1 MRCAAISS
9 FRAAKN
15 FFPPSFKGA
24 VATRS
29 FWAVGKFHPLVRQ
42 ASTEPTPAKAT
53 RAEAIA
59 TAGTNLL
66 RIRTPLAA
74 LSLCSPSPPLPADYV
89 AQ

>member
-1 MRCAAISS
+1 M
-9 FRAAKN
+9 
-15 FFPPSFKGA
+15 
-24 VATRS
+24 
-29 FWAVGKFHPLVRQ
+29 
-42 ASTEPTPAKAT
+42 